1 MTTRT
6 QLIID
11 WALRLIAAGLMVQS
25 LFFKFSASDESVYIF
40 STLGIEPWG
49 RILTGSLELV
59 ASILILIPA
68 TTGYGAGLAAGVLAG
83 AIFSHLFTKLGIV
96 VKDDHGQLFIYALI
110 IFIASLVLLYRY
122 QHQIWSVLN
131 RYILKRK

>member
-110 IFIASLVLLYRY
+110 IFISSLILLYRY
-122 QHQIWSVLN
+122 QHQIWAVLN
-131 RYILKRK
+131 RFTSKGK